1 MDFNGC
7 QSWNNDV
14 RDALASAFASG
25 NLLVGVYGADDTLR
39 YASAAFKQLFEL
51 DSVDGTTTF
60 DDLIRRGAARNC
72 GPRIDCGDV
81 TAFIVKTQKRRR
93 QQPGQRCFST
103 DTLYQL
109 VKKGSMNAPA
119 EALTRFWAT
128 LREKS
133 RVRIEHPD
141 LPAELQSATGELAA
155 ALWTRAVDV
164 AQDQLAAAQ
173 LEAQRSVAEA
183 QARQAQAEAERDQL
197 RQELTGSAAAL
208 DGAQARLAERE
219 QALAISVAAAST
231 LQEQVRLAQQGEQR
245 LQQAPE
251 TARRDFTSEL
261 DKLRA
266 DGALAQERLKA
277 AETRALLEI
286 DRERQAAARLQ
297 KELDAATRKAEQ
309 GVSRHREEVQKLQG
323 QLGDL
328 RQQFGVLEGNLDAR
342 RTGNAR
348 YIDEAAQARDQ
359 RDQLAVS
366 LTQGAAKQ
374 KPPAA
379 KPTAGARK
387 SSGPVRKSPRTRQ
400 S

>member
-1 MDFNGC
+1 MDD
-7 QSWNNDV
+7 SL
-14 RDALASAFASG
+14 ALEAQLHADIEQLRAQFPRTQELYREVCV
-25 NLLVGVYGADDTLR
+25 LLFFRHGIA
-39 YASAAFKQLFEL
+39 
-51 DSVDGTTTF
+51 
-60 DDLIRRGAARNC
+60 
-72 GPRIDCGDV
+72 P
-81 TAFIVKTQKRRR
+81 TANR
-93 QQPGQRCFST
+93 
-103 DTLYQL
+103 LYQL

-155 ALWTRAVDV
+155 ALWMRAVDL

-173 LEAQRSVAEA
+173 LEAQRSIADA
-183 QARQAQAEAERDQL
+183 QARQTQAQAERDQV
-197 RQELTGSAAAL
+197 RQELVGSAAAL
-208 DGAQARLAERE
+208 DGAQTRITELEH
-219 QALAISVAAAST
+219 ALAISVAAASA
-231 LQEQVRLAQQGEQR
+231 LQDQLGLAQQGEQQ
-245 LQQAPE
+245 LQRALE
-251 TARRDFTSEL
+251 TARHDFASEL

-266 DGALAQERLKA
+266 DGKGAQERLKA

-297 KELDAATRKAEQ
+297 KELGAASRKAEQ

-328 RQQFGVLEGNLDAR
+328 RQQVGVLEGNLDAL
-342 RTGNAR
+342 RTANAC
-348 YIDEAAQARDQ
+348 YIDEAAQAREQ
-359 RDQLAVS
+359 RDQLALS
-366 LTQGAAKQ
+366 LTHAAAKQ

-379 KPTAGARK
+379 KPTARPRK
-387 SSGPVRKSPRTRQ
+387 SSGPVRKSSPTRQ

>member
-1 MDFNGC
+1 M
-7 QSWNNDV
+7 
-14 RDALASAFASG
+14 
-25 NLLVGVYGADDTLR
+25 LLFFRHGIA
-39 YASAAFKQLFEL
+39 
-51 DSVDGTTTF
+51 
-60 DDLIRRGAARNC
+60 
-72 GPRIDCGDV
+72 P
-81 TAFIVKTQKRRR
+81 TANR
-93 QQPGQRCFST
+93 
-103 DTLYQL
+103 LYQL

-155 ALWTRAVDV
+155 ALWMRAVDM

-173 LEAQRSVAEA
+173 LEAQRSVADA

-208 DGAQARLAERE
+208 DGAQTRITELD
-219 QALAISVAAAST
+219 QALAVSDAATSA
-231 LQEQVRLAQQGEQR
+231 LQEQVRLAQQGEQQ
-245 LQQAPE
+245 LQRALE
-251 TARRDFTSEL
+251 TARHDFASEL

-266 DGALAQERLKA
+266 DSTLAQERLKV

-297 KELDAATRKAEQ
+297 KELDAASRKAEQ

-328 RQQFGVLEGNLDAR
+328 RQQVGVLQGNLDAL
-342 RTGNAR
+342 RTANAR
-348 YIDEAAQARDQ
+348 YIDEAAQAREQ
-359 RDQLAVS
+359 RDQLALS
-366 LTQGAAKQ
+366 LTNATAKQ
-374 KPPAA
+374 KVP
-379 KPTAGARK
+379 KTKQTAGVRT
-387 SSGPVRKSPRTRQ
+387 SNSPVRKSPRTKKL
-400 S
+400 